1 MVCRYNGRLLRMIV
15 LVALVA
21 LGFALPVAA
30 QNLVVGK
37 VTDVKGTPIE
47 GAIVTIEQPS
57 SGRKYETKT
66 GKDGTYTQVGLIA
79 GAYAITVTKEGVGT
93 SKGNVNVR
101 GGRVPANF
109 VIGVSAGEGLNKVFN
124 EGVAASAAGRYDEAI
139 GRFEEALKTNPQCAD
154 CYYNIGVASIGKK
167 DLDKAE
173 EAYKKS
179 IEVKPSSDA
188 YNGLASIY
196 TSQRKL
202 EQAAEAGKKAAELS
216 ASTPGGGASPDAS
229 YNQGVIAFNAGNR
242 ADAKQYLQ
250 AAITAKPDHAEAHYL
265 LGNVFVGDGNFG
277 DAVKEFETYLKLAP
291 SGPNAKTAQDN
302 VTALKPL
309 VK

>member
-1 MVCRYNGRLLRMIV
+1 MVCRYGRHLRMTV

-37 VTDVKGTPIE
+37 VTDVKGAPVE
-47 GAIVTIEQPS
+47 GATVTIEQPS

-66 GKDGTYTQVGLIA
+66 GKDGSYTQVGLIA
-79 GAYAITVTKEGVGT
+79 GAYAITVTKEGVGS

-109 VIGVSAGEGLNKVFN
+109 VLGMTAGEGLSKVFN
-124 EGVAASAAGRYDEAI
+124 EGVAASAAGNFDEAI
-139 GRFEEALKTNPQCAD
+139 TKFNEALKTNPQCSD
-154 CYYNIGVASIGKK
+154 CYYNIGVANAGKK

-173 EAYKKS
+173 EAYKKANE
-179 IEVKPSSDA
+179 IKPSAEA
-188 YNGLASIY
+188 YNGLVNVY
-196 TSQRKL
+196 TTQRKMD
-202 EQAAEAGKKAAELS
+202 EAAAAGKKAAELS
-216 ASTPGGGASPDAS
+216 VATPGGAANPDAT
-229 YNQGVIAFNAGNR
+229 YNQGVIAFNAGNL
-242 ADAKQYLQ
+242 ADAKAQFQ
-250 AAITAKPDHAEAHYL
+250 ATIAAKPDHAEAHYR
-265 LGNVFVGDGNFG
+265 LGNVFVGEGNFG
-277 DAVKEFETYLKLAP
+277 EAVKEFEMYLKLTP

>member
-1 MVCRYNGRLLRMIV
+1 MVCRYGRHLRMTV

-37 VTDVKGTPIE
+37 VTDVKGAPVE
-47 GAIVTIEQPS
+47 GATVTIEQPS

-79 GAYAITVTKEGVGT
+79 GAYAITVTKEGIGS

-109 VIGVSAGEGLNKVFN
+109 VLGMTAGEGLSKVFN
-124 EGVAASAAGRYDEAI
+124 EGVAASAAGNFDEAI
-139 GRFEEALKTNPQCAD
+139 TKFNEALKTNPQCSD
-154 CYYNIGVASIGKK
+154 CYYNIGVANAGKK

-173 EAYKKS
+173 EAYKKANE
-179 IEVKPSSDA
+179 IKPSAEA
-188 YNGLASIY
+188 YNGLVNVY
-196 TSQRKL
+196 TSQRKMD
-202 EQAAEAGKKAAELS
+202 EAAAAGKKAAELS
-216 ASTPGGGASPDAS
+216 VATPGGAANPDAT
-229 YNQGVIAFNAGNR
+229 YNQGVIAFNAGNL
-242 ADAKQYLQ
+242 ADAKAQFQ
-250 AAITAKPDHAEAHYL
+250 ATIAAKPDHAEAHYR
-265 LGNVFVGDGNFG
+265 LGNVFVGEGNFG
-277 DAVKEFETYLKLAP
+277 EAVKEFEMYLKLAP